1 LIFFLHWCNKTNKTK
16 IMGFIKLNLGTEEFL
31 VLTEEIIYVVPR
43 NKDENTVK
51 LKNGYELYTSLSVDA
66 VLELLKEDNK

>member
-1 LIFFLHWCNKTNKTK
+1 
-16 IMGFIKLNLGTEEFL
+16 MGFIKLNLGTEEFL